1 MTSPTRVQ
9 VHVVEAGDDA
19 GLRTFWEI
27 ERASVT
33 DDDPDAPHRTFE
45 ALRATRDA
53 WGTGEDGVH
62 LIARDDRGDVAGVAE
77 MCWPLEDNEHLV
89 EADIHVLP
97 RHRREGVG
105 RLLWE
110 AVVERTRALGRT
122 TVALEIIAPVD
133 GAAPGLA
140 FVDGM
145 GIPTVHVE
153 EHLRLPVPV
162 DPDHLARLAE
172 QALAASSG
180 YEVVTWVDRCPDE
193 HVEAFCA
200 MRTRMNQDVPR
211 GEADVEPAV
220 VTLDRLRR
228 EEERRHAADYTVITA
243 AVRRVEGGEMAGY
256 TVLVLQP
263 DDTAVYQGDTLVM
276 PEHRGRRLGT
286 LLKVTTLELLA
297 DDYPERTSVHTWVS
311 TDNAA
316 MQAVNRAF
324 GFVLVDRA
332 HMIEARVDG

>member
-1 MTSPTRVQ
+1 MIVTE
-9 VHVVEAGDDA
+9 VEDEAT
-19 GLRTFWEI
+19 LHTWWEI

-33 DDDPDAPHRTFE
+33 DTDKDAPHRTFD
-45 ALRATRDA
+45 ALRATRDG
-53 WGTGEDGVH
+53 WGAGEDGVH
-62 LIARDDRGDVAGVAE
+62 LIARDATGDVAGVAE
-77 MCWPLEDNEHLV
+77 MCWPLDDNQHLV

-110 AVVERTRALGRT
+110 TVVERTRDLGRT

-140 FVDGM
+140 FVEGLA
-145 GIPTVHVE
+145 IPTVHVE
-153 EHLRLPVPV
+153 EHLRLPVPL
-162 DPDHLARLAE
+162 DPDHLTRLGE
-172 QALAASSG
+172 QALASSAG
-180 YEVVTWVDRCPDE
+180 YEIVTWVDRCPDE
-193 HVEAFCA
+193 HLAAFCT

-211 GEADVEPAV
+211 GDADVRPSV
-220 VTLDRLRR
+220 VTPERVRR
-228 EEERRHAADYTVITA
+228 DEARYDAAGYTVITA
-243 AVRRVEGGEMAGY
+243 AARRLADGEMAGY

-286 LLKVTTLELLA
+286 LLKATTLELLA
-297 DDYPERTSVHTWVS
+297 DGYPERTSVHTWVS

-324 GFVLVDRA
+324 GFVIVDRA
-332 HMIEARVDG
+332 HMIEARVDR